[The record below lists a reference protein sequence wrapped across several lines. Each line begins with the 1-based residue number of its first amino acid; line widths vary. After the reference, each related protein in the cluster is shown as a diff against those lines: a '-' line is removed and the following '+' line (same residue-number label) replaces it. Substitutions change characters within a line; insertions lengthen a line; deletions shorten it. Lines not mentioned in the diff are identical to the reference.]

1 MARGIKDMK
10 DGLIFGAAFGALVA
24 YVALLPNTFLDWL
37 GKGLHS
43 MGNWLVSQDWW
54 SMGFGKTIE
63 TCTTACVATDAI
75 LYTIAALIGA
85 LIGAYI
91 DSS

>member
-24 YVALLPNTFLDWL
+24 YVALMPESFLSWA
-37 GKGLHS
+37 GNGLHS
-43 MGNWLVSQDWW
+43 MGNWLVNQSWW
-54 SMGFGKTIE
+54 TMDFGKTVAG
-63 TCTTACVATDAI
+63 CTTNCVASNGI
-75 LYTIAALIGA
+75 LYTLAALIGA
-85 LIGAYI
+85 MIGAYI